1 MRDSSKPFFIGN
13 ICHEAL
19 GMKTG
24 TITNNQIKASSEI
37 TAFGH
42 AAACARLY
50 RRISS
55 FPCCFGWAALN
66 STSTWLEID
75 FQNKNTVVTGVAT
88 QGGRKCM
95 TMQSGGSG
103 TWVTKYKLHY
113 GNDSGSR
120 FVYMESDTKTEKVSE
135 LFLCS

>member
-19 GMKTG
+19 GMETY
-24 TITNNQIKASSEI
+24 TIRNDQIKASSEI
-37 TAFGH
+37 IEN
-42 AAACARLY
+42 AAAFARLY
-50 RRISS
+50 EKISRS
-55 FPCCFGWAALN
+55 PYCFGWAALN

-88 QGGRKCM
+88 QGGRKCI
-95 TMQSGGSG
+95 TTQSGWCRM
-103 TWVTKYKLHY
+103 WVTKYKLQY

-135 LFLCS
+135 LFRSA